1 MVRLRRSAIMLMIT
15 VDDERRPVAIN
26 ELTDDDGREIRDAV
40 EALNLLKAYHGDG
53 LILSVTEQ
61 GGVKA
66 VLAFA

>member
-1 MVRLRRSAIMLMIT
+1 MLMIT